1 MLKVKITIVLISII
15 ALLQQVLATDP
26 SALLPYL
33 SAQPGDLDN
42 NCVNNTAMPSNYLTL
57 TCDNSLIKTNDT
69 ITNLNCATSSGW
81 FIVCIWQQHGT
92 GANGTTPSLISIASS
107 QDGGQS
113 FNDPLINISNSSSP
127 ARNPEV
133 GLAQEFAYMKWEQ
146 EVSLNNSDIFFA
158 LSSDGGMT
166 FDEPLNI
173 SNSTFNSI
181 NSTLVVDQLTG
192 KYLVA
197 WIEQGDDE
205 VKVYCGRC

>member
-1 MLKVKITIVLISII
+1 MSKVKITIVLMSIV
-15 ALLQQVLATDP
+15 ALLQQFLVTDP
-26 SALLPYL
+26 FILFPFT
-33 SAQPGDLDN
+33 SAQPGVGTDN

-69 ITNLNCATSSGW
+69 ITNLNCGTSSGW
-81 FIVCIWQQHGT
+81 FIVCIWLQQI
-92 GANGTTPSLISIASS
+92 NGSTPTWVSIASS

-113 FNDPLINISNSSSP
+113 FNDPLIDLGGGPNS

-133 GLAQEFAYMKWEQ
+133 GLAQEFAYIKWEQ
-146 EVSLNNSDIFFA
+146 EVSLNNSDILFA
-158 LSSDGGMT
+158 VSSDGGMT

-192 KYLVA
+192 KYLVS